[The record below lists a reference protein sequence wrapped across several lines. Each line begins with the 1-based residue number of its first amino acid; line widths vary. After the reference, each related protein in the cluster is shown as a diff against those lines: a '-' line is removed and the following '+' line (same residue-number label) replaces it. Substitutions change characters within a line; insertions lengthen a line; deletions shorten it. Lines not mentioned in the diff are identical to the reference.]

1 MEQENFTKARYA
13 AMIWN
18 APLSETRAAELLDH
32 LQLFDG
38 CTVID
43 LGCGWGE
50 ILLRAVSRN
59 REKITAVGIDTDA
72 AHLER
77 ARALAENRGLNVEF
91 NQQPASEYTGLAS
104 RAICIGSSHALGGS
118 KAMFDRLSEIVPKGR
133 VLVGD
138 MIWNQPPT
146 NAALELFG
154 SDILTLAELVA
165 ASRETGWEVLNLGV
179 ADQREW
185 DDFESKHRAGQ
196 RALILESPESP
207 FGQQLKEEL
216 AKRERDYLTV
226 YRGLLGFAFLVL
238 GR

>member
-1 MEQENFTKARYA
+1 MEQKNFTKARYA

-77 ARALAENRGLNVEF
+77 ARALAEDRGLNVEF
-91 NQQPASEYTGLAS
+91 NQQPASEYTGLAN

-118 KAMFDRLSEIVPKGR
+118 KAI

-138 MIWNQPPT
+138 MIWNQSPT

-154 SDILTLAELVA
+154 K
-165 ASRETGWEVLNLGV
+165 TGWEVLNLGV

-207 FGQQLKEEL
+207 FGQQLREEL

>member
-1 MEQENFTKARYA
+1 
-13 AMIWN
+13 
-18 APLSETRAAELLDH
+18 
-32 LQLFDG
+32 
-38 CTVID
+38 
-43 LGCGWGE
+43 
-50 ILLRAVSRN
+50 
-59 REKITAVGIDTDA
+59 
-72 AHLER
+72 
-77 ARALAENRGLNVEF
+77 
-91 NQQPASEYTGLAS
+91 
-104 RAICIGSSHALGGS
+104 
-118 KAMFDRLSEIVPKGR
+118 MFDRLSKIVPKGR

-138 MIWNQPPT
+138 MIWNRPPT

-154 SDILTLAELVA
+154 SDILTLAELVDS
-165 ASRETGWEVLNLGV
+165 SRETGWEVLNLGV

-226 YRGLLGFAFLVL
+226 YRGLLGFAFLIL

>member
-18 APLSETRAAELLDH
+18 APLSESHAAELLDH
-32 LQLFDG
+32 LELFDS

-50 ILLRAVSRN
+50 MLLRAVSRS
-59 REKITAVGIDTDA
+59 RGEITAVGIDTDA

-77 ARALAENRGLNVEF
+77 ARAIAMDRGLNAEF
-91 NQQPASEYTGLAS
+91 NQQSVGEYTGRAS

-118 KAMFDRLSEIVPKGR
+118 KAMFGRLSEIVPKGR

-138 MIWNQPPT
+138 MIWDQPPT

-154 SDILTLAELVA
+154 NGILTLAELVA
-165 ASRETGWEVLNLGV
+165 ASREAGWEVLSLGI

-196 RALILESPESP
+196 RALILESPESAS
-207 FGQQLKEEL
+207 GQQLKEEL
-216 AKRERDYLTV
+216 AKRERDYLTI